1 MNLTFFLPFSSGALS
16 QMHMEQ
22 WGPVKGFCW
31 AEKASA
37 KLAPEST
44 KVFGTTNNKDEI
56 HVCGRKTL
64 CVTAEER
71 SIYEV
76 KPKVKSPRSWRDQ
89 RY

>member
-1 MNLTFFLPFSSGALS
+1 M
-16 QMHMEQ
+16 
-22 WGPVKGFCW
+22 KGFCC

-44 KVFGTTNNKDEI
+44 RLFRATNNRDEI
-56 HVCGRKTL
+56 RVCGRKTP

-71 SIYEV
+71 GIYEV